1 METLMVQFQPFTE
14 FSAYWMA
21 LSMAPVGIVPAL
33 IGLGATIF
41 SAIQNRRG
49 KGTSQ
54 AQDKLARSQAGIASQ
69 RAARETALFNQ
80 AAPAIGGIS
89 NQLQALLSGN
99 REALT
104 KQFAPQ
110 LGQLA
115 GARGQAEQ
123 RIRAS
128 GVPSGGQEQAIAEL
142 EKSNFAE
149 RSRLLS
155 SAPAEATAGLTQ
167 LLTLLLGGAAQQ
179 GQGAT
184 QAASVAAGG
193 FESILAD
200 EGRNRLLDQQFF
212 NDLSVGAEDFGASL
226 FQPKNGGGD
235 SGVFRLGFNGETSSP
250 GSAPAAIQ
258 SSQSAGN
265 NQLLEQLLKGLN
277 T

>member
-1 METLMVQFQPFTE
+1 MVLFNPFPE

-21 LSMAPVGIVPAL
+21 LSMAPVGIVPAI

-41 SAIQNRRG
+41 SAIQNRRNKSKAG
-49 KGTSQ
+49 IGQ
-54 AQDKLARSQAGIASQ
+54 EKLANTQAGIASA
-69 RAARETALFNQ
+69 RAGRETALFNQ

-142 EKSNFAE
+142 EKANFAE

-226 FQPKNGGGD
+226 FKPKTTGGGD
-235 SGVFRLGFNGETSSP
+235 TGGVFRLGFNGETSSP
-250 GSAPAAIQ
+250 TSPAAIQ
-258 SSQSAGN
+258 TSTSAGN

>member
-1 METLMVQFQPFTE
+1 MVLYDPFTE
-14 FSAYWMA
+14 ISAFWMA

-41 SAIQNRRG
+41 SAIQNRRNKSKASLG
-49 KGTSQ
+49 Q
-54 AQDKLARSQAGIASQ
+54 EKLARSQAGLASA
-69 RAARETALFNQ
+69 RAGRETALFEQ
-80 AAPAIGGIS
+80 AASAIGGIS

-115 GARGQAEQ
+115 GARAQGEE
-123 RIRAS
+123 RIRRS

-142 EKSNFAE
+142 EKANFAE

-226 FQPKNGGGD
+226 FKPKTTGGGD

-250 GSAPAAIQ
+250 TAPAAIQ
-258 SSQSAGN
+258 TSTSAGN